1 MASSANNLPQIYIGG
16 NPATRPADSMGMSGI
31 KKKPQPPAYKNMSP
45 AKSKD
50 MLNKTRQKP
59 EPYNPQRGSGVA

>member
-1 MASSANNLPQIYIGG
+1 MASSTNLPQIYLGG
-16 NPATRPADSMGMSGI
+16 NPKTRPADSMGLGGI
-31 KKKPQPPAYKNMSP
+31 KKKPQPSPAYKNMSP

-50 MLNKTRQKP
+50 MLNKARQKP

>member
-1 MASSANNLPQIYIGG
+1 MASNGNNLPQIYLGG
-16 NPATRPADSMGMSGI
+16 NPATRPPDSGLGGI
-31 KKKPQPPAYKNMSP
+31 KKKPQPPAYKNLSP

-50 MLNKTRQKP
+50 MLNKARQAP